1 MGWLSFAFALAAG
14 AFISA
19 QVGSNSQLKKSLEAT
34 MPAVIVNYLVG
45 LVCITLY
52 SIARR
57 APVMA
62 AAAKASDVPWW
73 GWMGG
78 VFGAV
83 YGVAA
88 VILASQ
94 MGAATL
100 TALVITGQ
108 LVSSVV
114 LDHYGWMGFEVHPAS
129 FWRVMGCVLMI
140 AGLGLIAKF

>member
-14 AFISA
+14 ALIA
-19 QVGSNSQLKKSLEAT
+19 VQAGSNSQLKKSLGVP

-45 LVCITLY
+45 LTCIVLY
-52 SIARR
+52 SLARR
-57 APVMA
+57 APLAVFSRAGA
-62 AAAKASDVPWW
+62 APWW

-78 VFGAV
+78 LFGAV

-100 TALVITGQ
+100 TALVVTGQ
-108 LVSSVV
+108 LVCSVV
-114 LDHYGWMGFEVHPAS
+114 LDHFGWVGFEVHPAS
-129 FWRVMGCVLMI
+129 IWRVTGCVLMVI
-140 AGLGLIAKF
+140 GLFLIAKF

>member
-1 MGWLSFAFALAAG
+1 MGWLSFVFALAAG
-14 AFISA
+14 AFIA
-19 QVGSNSQLKKSLEAT
+19 VQAGSNSQLKKSIGVP

-45 LVCITLY
+45 LTCIVLYTL
-52 SIARR
+52 ARR
-57 APVMA
+57 AHVA
-62 AAAKASDVPWW
+62 VFSKAGTVPWW

-78 VFGAV
+78 MFGAL

-100 TALVITGQ
+100 TLLVVTGQ
-108 LVSSVV
+108 LACSVM
-114 LDHYGWMGFEVHPAS
+114 LDHFGWMGFEVHAAS
-129 FWRVMGCVLMI
+129 PSRLVGCVLMI